1 MLPSPMNPP
10 EKTAGVAEVPDLD
23 AEVLALTS
31 HELRRTL
38 AFLLR
43 ARFVAAAVLAFV
55 GLLWFIGEPPGW
67 QPTFMGVAAVSIGV
81 VAWRDHRRLNAALF
95 GPREHAWLLAT
106 VLLTQTA
113 IIVPTGGIASP
124 AVVLYVP
131 VATLSGVGLGR
142 HHYTALLVAFG
153 ISMVWLFAV
162 LAATGLGPEPGP
174 ASLGITAE
182 AAPAHPFVWIQAGV
196 LTIGMGVGAAFGM
209 LHRQALDRAVRSAA
223 VARTEALGAI
233 AARNREFLELSNTLA
248 HELKNPLASIQGLAG
263 LMVRTLP
270 EGERSAEQAGVL
282 LREARRMGGIVD
294 ELSSFARPAQG
305 LAVRRVAPAAL
316 AADVLALHEGLAAQR
331 EIDLRLET
339 GATGEVVA
347 DPRKLTQV
355 LVNLIQNALDAVPA
369 RGRVVLRVAPR
380 ESGGVTFTID
390 DDGPGLAPEMRER
403 LFVPGATTKAAGNGL
418 GLRIARAIAQQH
430 GGTLTIGDA
439 PGGGCRAMF
448 DLPTTPPGDAPP

>member
-1 MLPSPMNPP
+1 MTPPAPPSPH
-10 EKTAGVAEVPDLD
+10 AGPAPDLD
-23 AEVLALTS
+23 AEVRALTS

-43 ARFVAAAVLAFV
+43 ARFVAAAVLASI
-55 GLLWFIGEPPGW
+55 GLLWFIGEPSAW
-67 QPTFMGVAAVSIGV
+67 QPAFMALAAVGIGL
-81 VAWRDHRRLNAALF
+81 VAWWDHRRLDAALF

-142 HHYTALLVAFG
+142 HRYTALLVAFG

-162 LAATGLGPEPGP
+162 LAATGVGPEPGP
-174 ASLGITAE
+174 ASLGITAD
-182 AAPAHPFVWIQAGV
+182 AAPSPPFVWIQAAV

-209 LHRQALDRAVRSAA
+209 LHRQALDRAVRGAA
-223 VARTEALGAI
+223 VARSEALSAI
-233 AARNREFLELSNTLA
+233 AERNREFLALSNTLA

-270 EGERSAEQAGVL
+270 EGERSAEQAGIL
-282 LREARRMGGIVD
+282 LREARRMGGIVE
-294 ELSSFARPAQG
+294 ELSSFARPARG
-305 LAVRRVAPAAL
+305 LAVRRVDPTAL

-331 EIDLRLET
+331 AIELRLET
-339 GATGEVVA
+339 SATAGVAA

-355 LVNLIQNALDAVPA
+355 LVNLIQNALDAAPA
-369 RGRVVLRVAPR
+369 RGRVVLRVVPR
-380 ESGGVTFTID
+380 EDGGVTFTVD
-390 DDGPGLAPEMRER
+390 DDGPGLAPEMRDR

-430 GGTLTIGDA
+430 GGSLTIGEA
-439 PGGGCRAMF
+439 PGGGCRAVF
-448 DLPTTPPGDAPP
+448 QLPATPPGEPST